1 MPETLTLNA
10 SDQHSFSA
18 YQATP
23 EGEPKGAVVVLQE
36 IFGVN
41 DHIRS
46 VCDRLA
52 DEGYVACAP
61 ALFDRI
67 QPGWESAYDE
77 EGVAN
82 SRAFLDK
89 FDFER
94 SLDDI
99 QATIDHLKPFGEVGV
114 IGFCL
119 GGSLA
124 YLIAALSTDLSCAV
138 GYYGGRIA
146 DFADQ
151 KPRCPTILHFGEQ
164 DAGIPLEKVDIIRQ
178 HQPELPIYLY
188 PAGHGFNCDARSAYE
203 PESAKTAW
211 QRSLALLT
219 ENL

>member
-1 MPETLTLNA
+1 MSETLTLTA
-10 SDQHSFSA
+10 SDQHHFSA

-52 DEGYVACAP
+52 TDGYVACAP
-61 ALFDRI
+61 SLFDRI
-67 QPGWESAYDE
+67 QPGWESAYDDA
-77 EGVAN
+77 GVAS
-82 SRAFLDK
+82 SRELMGK
-89 FDFER
+89 FNIEQ

-99 QATIDHLKPFGEVGV
+99 QATIDHLKPFGNVAT

-124 YLIAALSTDLSCAV
+124 YLIATLSTDLSCAV
-138 GYYGGRIA
+138 GYYGGRIPE
-146 DFADQ
+146 FADQ

-178 HQPELPIYLY
+178 HQSELPIYLY

-203 PESAKTAW
+203 PESAKVAW
-211 QRSLALLT
+211 QRTMAFLKEHL
-219 ENL
+219 